1 MATTNDSGER
11 GSGAGSTPAGDWLD
25 EREHRAWRG
34 YLRANTLLSATLNR
48 ELQRHAELSNADY
61 EVLVNLSEAADHR
74 LRPFE
79 LGDAMQWEKSRL
91 SHHLKRME
99 ARGLVAREDCP
110 SDARGAFVAVTDTG
124 MAAITEAAPLHVA
137 DVRRYFIDVLTSEQL
152 DALIEI
158 SDAVLAALEPDED
171 R

>member
-11 GSGAGSTPAGDWLD
+11 WSGPIPTGGWLD

-34 YLRANTLLSATLNR
+34 YLRANTLLSARLNR

-61 EVLVNLSEAADHR
+61 EVLVNLSEAADRR

-79 LGDAMQWEKSRL
+79 LGEAMQWEKSRL

-99 ARGLVAREDCP
+99 ARGLVVREECP
-110 SDARGAFVAVTDTG
+110 SDARGAFVVVTDAG
-124 MAAITEAAPLHVA
+124 MAAITAAAPLHV
-137 DVRRYFIDVLTSEQL
+137 DEVRRSFIDVLTSEQL

-158 SDAVLAALEPDED
+158 SDAVLTALDGESAD
-171 R
+171 